1 MQLWNRIL
9 KNLWLSGKEKDNMC
23 IFCKIINGELPSFKV
38 YEDENTMVIM
48 DIAKDVDGHMIAI
61 PKKHIKNILD
71 CDEANLN
78 YIMAAVK
85 KVANHC
91 VDECGYDGVNL
102 LNASDECAGQS
113 VPHFHIHIIPR
124 RKNDNVDAWPDF
136 DGAKSEIEEIYEK
149 IRMN

>member
-1 MQLWNRIL
+1 
-9 KNLWLSGKEKDNMC
+9 MC

-78 YIMAAVK
+78 YLMAAVK